1 MSPLVFGSPVYKA
14 DFSFLVPVKSTLA
27 KIVKE
32 DGTLASPNENGEIC
46 VRGPQVWK
54 TFYCQLVLS

>member
-14 DFSFLVPVKSTLA
+14 DFSFLVPIKSTLA

-46 VRGPQVWK
+46 VRGPQV
-54 TFYCQLVLS
+54 